1 MEIFQM
7 IVDYFSLAAIGEAQ
21 TFPELLQALVNILCS
36 LYLIVMIFRA
46 VFNASWRMQQGLG
59 RR

>member
-7 IVDYFSLAAIGEAQ
+7 IVDYFSLNAISEAQ
-21 TFPELLQALVNILCS
+21 TFPELLQALVNILCCM
-36 LYLIVMIFRA
+36 YLILMIFRA
-46 VFNASWRMQQGLG
+46 LFNASWRIQQGFN